1 MRLIIT
7 TLLLGCLL
15 AQPALAAALP
25 SESQLKQELKQAES
39 NKNAPNQAE
48 TVEALQ
54 SALNRLAERAES
66 LTRTEQYQKVIDDFP
81 KMAQQLRRQLTVE
94 NAKILPNGDNLP
106 TSELEQQILQTSSQL
121 LEQARL
127 MQQEQDR
134 SREIS
139 DSLGQLP
146 QQQTEARRT
155 LTETQRRLQAL
166 PPNPTK
172 PPALAQLYLLQT
184 EAAARKAKV
193 NELDL
198 AQLSA
203 NNRQELARM
212 RAEVFKKR
220 HEKLD
225 IQLQALRNNLNN
237 QRQREAE
244 LALKKTEQL
253 AEQSGE
259 LPKSIS
265 EQLQINRE
273 LSTALNN
280 QAQRMDLISS
290 QQRQAASQTLQ
301 VRQAMST
308 IIEQAQWLGSSPV
321 LGETLRAQVSTLPE
335 MPKPQQSDSDM
346 AQLRVQRL
354 QFENQLEKLPQRA
367 QSLKQDDGS
376 DLTPGQQQIIDAQ
389 LRTQRELL
397 NSLLSGCDTQILEL
411 TKLKVANTQLVDA
424 LNEIK
429 DATHRYLFWVPDVSP
444 LTLSYPINVAHDL
457 TRLLSLDTLAQL
469 SGAFVMMV
477 TSRSTLVPIF
487 GALLLVIFSISTRKH
502 YHAFLERSSS
512 KVGKV
517 TQDQFYLTLRNV
529 FWSILVALPL
539 PVLWAAL
546 GFGLQN
552 AWPYPVAV
560 AIGDGVT
567 ATLPILWV
575 CMISAAFAHPRGLFI
590 VHFGWP
596 VKQVSRAM
604 RYYKMSIW
612 LIVPLIMALITFD
625 NLNDREFSNT
635 LGRLCFILLCI
646 ALLLVTS
653 SLKRAGIPLYLDKKG
668 SGENMVNS
676 ALWGVLMSAPLLA
689 ALAAAIGYFT
699 TAQALLARLETSVA
713 IWFFLL
719 VIYHIIRRWML
730 IQRRRI
736 AFDRA
741 KQRRAEILAQRARG
755 EEESAS
761 TPITSSN
768 EGSMEVDETEIDLD
782 AISAQSLRLVR
793 SILTMIAL
801 VSVIFLWSEIHSAF
815 AFLENISLWNVT
827 SSSNGVDSVQSITL
841 GAVLIAVLVLMV
853 TMQLVRNL
861 PALLELAVLQHLDLA
876 PGTGYA
882 ITTIT
887 KYLLLLFGA
896 ILSFSWIGIEWSK
909 LQWVVTA
916 LSVGL
921 GFGMQ
926 EIFSNFISGLI
937 ILFEKPIRIGD
948 TVTIRNL
955 TGSITKINTR
965 ATTISD
971 WDRKEIIVPNK
982 AFITEQFVNWS
993 LSDAITRV
1001 VLTVPA
1007 PAEANSEEVTKILT
1021 DASHRCS
1028 LVLDNPPPEVYLVD
1042 LQQGIQIFELRIY
1055 AAEMG
1060 HRMPLRHEM
1069 HQLILAGYREH
1080 GITLPYPP
1088 FQVRTDTLSR
1098 ITNHDGRAVSS
1109 TPAPSTKRDSGSL

>member
-54 SALNRLAERAES
+54 SALNRLAERTES

-81 KMAQQLRRQLTVE
+81 KMAQQLRRQLTAE
-94 NAKILPNGDNLP
+94 SAKILPNGDNLP

-146 QQQTEARRT
+146 QQQTEARRA

-172 PPALAQLYLLQT
+172 PQALAQLYLLQT
-184 EAAARKAKV
+184 ESAARKAKV

-335 MPKPQQSDSDM
+335 MPKPQQLDSDM

-469 SGAFVMMV
+469 SSAFVMMV

-575 CMISAAFAHPRGLFI
+575 CMISATFAHPRGLFI

-596 VKQVSRAM
+596 AQQVSRAM

-635 LGRLCFILLCI
+635 LGRLCFILLCV

-668 SGENMVNS
+668 SGENMVNT

-689 ALAAAIGYFT
+689 ALAAAIGYLA

-719 VIYHIIRRWML
+719 VVYHIIRRWML

-755 EEESAS
+755 EDEAGN
-761 TPITSSN
+761 THVTGSN
-768 EGSMEVDETEIDLD
+768 EGTVDVDETEIDLD

-827 SSSNGVDSVQSITL
+827 STSNGIDSVQSITL
-841 GAVLIAVLVLMV
+841 GAVLIAVLVIMV
-853 TMQLVRNL
+853 TTQLVRNL
-861 PALLELAVLQHLDLA
+861 PALLELAVLQHLDLS

-916 LSVGL
+916 LTFGL

-955 TGSITKINTR
+955 TGSVTKINTR

-1109 TPAPSTKRDSGSL
+1109 TPTPSTKRSSGSL